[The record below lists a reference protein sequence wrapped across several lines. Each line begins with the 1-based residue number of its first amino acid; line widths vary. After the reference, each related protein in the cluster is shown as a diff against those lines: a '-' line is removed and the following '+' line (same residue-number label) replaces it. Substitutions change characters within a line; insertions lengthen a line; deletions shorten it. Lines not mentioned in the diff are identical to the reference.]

1 MIGQGNEPRWE
12 QGGAQSAAAE
22 TCLPS
27 GTERQ
32 TFVWQG
38 DSPANL
44 TSPALSQTHLS
55 HPLIP
60 RLRHS
65 LTPQL
70 FPPRH
75 LHLPSLVS
83 FFVILS
89 LSLFLSFSTI
99 PFLILSPVWDMLMLL
114 FFLFNSHLCLLK
126 ICRVIQ
132 YILIYAWCS
141 IFFPLFLV
149 AGAHWWLFLW
159 SGHQPAPR
167 WFSAGNRSHSLH
179 RNPGPHDFSHLLCL
193 QWLLRSLCWH
203 QEWAS
208 EEGKSWPLSLF
219 LQQLETISAHF
230 INLILQRVQAVHPS
244 MVHRHCKVVLFLCR
258 WVTDTGKRTFLIF
271 NTYCQRV
278 RKK

>member
-1 MIGQGNEPRWE
+1 MPVFGGYHAVSLPALTVIMQPVSSCRAVMIGQGNEPRWE

-114 FFLFNSHLCLLK
+114 FFYLTLTYAYLK
-126 ICRVIQ
+126 
-132 YILIYAWCS
+132 YAGLYSIYLS
-141 IFFPLFLV
+141 MPDVPFFSPSFL
-149 AGAHWWLFLW
+149 
-159 SGHQPAPR
+159 
-167 WFSAGNRSHSLH
+167 
-179 RNPGPHDFSHLLCL
+179 
-193 QWLLRSLCWH
+193 
-203 QEWAS
+203 
-208 EEGKSWPLSLF
+208 
-219 LQQLETISAHF
+219 
-230 INLILQRVQAVHPS
+230 
-244 MVHRHCKVVLFLCR
+244 
-258 WVTDTGKRTFLIF
+258 
-271 NTYCQRV
+271 
-278 RKK
+278 